1 MALSQLRFTKRRQAR
16 HGEEDVDEAACSG
29 SGRLVVNYGD
39 GVKHLE
45 EGVTCAENQP
55 CTCGKRACTNAFS
68 PSKLI
73 DVCDTPAAMRSI
85 CWYMEISLDLRLRYT
100 SIATVRRGWIMRPS
114 E

>member
-45 EGVTCAENQP
+45 EGVHLCR
-55 CTCGKRACTNAFS
+55 K
-68 PSKLI
+68 
-73 DVCDTPAAMRSI
+73 PALYVRQAGMYECVQSFEVDR
-85 CWYMEISLDLRLRYT
+85 RLRYT
-100 SIATVRRGWIMRPS
+100 SSHAQHLLVHGDLA
-114 E
+114 